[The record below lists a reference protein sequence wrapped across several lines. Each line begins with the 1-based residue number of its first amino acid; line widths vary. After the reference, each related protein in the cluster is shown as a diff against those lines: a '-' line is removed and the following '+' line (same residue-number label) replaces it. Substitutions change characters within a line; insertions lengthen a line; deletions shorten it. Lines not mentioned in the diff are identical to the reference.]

1 MQKNKITE
9 KSCGKKKW
17 NTVGNGKELLRKRMN
32 HLKRRNKSRK
42 LSQPTISYFSSDLI
56 PESCSLPV
64 FFFSEWA
71 SKHLTLV
78 TEVAQHDLKLSQKNS
93 KIILISELS
102 VLCHTHTVQW
112 LCIVF
117 QNLTVRSNAR
127 GKKKTKHIKFLPLV

>member
-1 MQKNKITE
+1 ME
-9 KSCGKKKW
+9 RKSE

-42 LSQPTISYFSSDLI
+42 LSQPAISYFLSDLI
-56 PESCSLPV
+56 PESCSLPAIV
-64 FFFSEWA
+64 FFWMSIQALNISYWGCTAWPKAFTKE
-71 SKHLTLV
+71 L
-78 TEVAQHDLKLSQKNS
+78 S

-117 QNLTVRSNAR
+117 PNLTVRSNAR
-127 GKKKTKHIKFLPLV
+127 KRKKENNNNNKKFLPLV